1 MTSFTFIL
9 GVVPLFVAKRA
20 GAEILRALG
29 ISVCTGMLGVTCFGL
44 FLTPDCTGH
53 GEYPGARQRLPM
65 RGEKVGQCSR
75 LPSMILLATC
85 T

>member
-1 MTSFTFIL
+1 MTSCAFIL

-20 GAEILRALG
+20 GAEMLRTLG
-29 ISVCTGMLGVTCFGL
+29 TSVCTSMLGVMCFGL
-44 FLTPDCTGH
+44 FLIPDCTGY

-65 RGEKVGQCSR
+65 REEKVGQCSR